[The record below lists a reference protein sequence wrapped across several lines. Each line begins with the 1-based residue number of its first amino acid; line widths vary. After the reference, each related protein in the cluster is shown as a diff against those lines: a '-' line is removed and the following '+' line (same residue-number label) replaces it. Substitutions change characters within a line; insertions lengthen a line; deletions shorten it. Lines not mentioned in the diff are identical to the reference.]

1 MCPWRPVSRFDGCCG
16 HVCWWL
22 TDIKTPV
29 LELDQFP
36 SVNLTAVALGLAAGY
51 VLPFLMLALGAT
63 RVLGLLTLLVSSMTL
78 VFLFSTCSTPTS
90 GTSRCTSP

>member
-1 MCPWRPVSRFDGCCG
+1 MLVAE
-16 HVCWWL
+16 
-22 TDIKTPV
+22 DIKTPV
-29 LELDQFP
+29 FELDQFP